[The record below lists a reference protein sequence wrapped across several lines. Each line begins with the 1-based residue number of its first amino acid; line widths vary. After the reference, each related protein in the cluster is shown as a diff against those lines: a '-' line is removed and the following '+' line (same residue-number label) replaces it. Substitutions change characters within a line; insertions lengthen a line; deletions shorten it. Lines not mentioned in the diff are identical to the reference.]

1 MKAWVNEDTCI
12 GCEVCV
18 SVCSD
23 VFSMNDNGKSVAI
36 TGDIPS
42 DLQDRRG
49 RAGRYRQ
56 ATLDGSQSRP

>member
-42 DLQDRRG
+42 DLQDDADRSKRCLSSFC
-49 RAGRYRQ
+49 Y
-56 ATLDGSQSRP
+56 

>member
-1 MKAWVNEDTCI
+1 MKAWVTEDTCI

-42 DLQDRRG
+42 DLQDDAIEARD
-49 RAGRYRQ
+49 ACPVS
-56 ATLDGSQSRP
+56 AIDIDE

>member
-42 DLQDRRG
+42 DL
-49 RAGRYRQ
+49 
-56 ATLDGSQSRP
+56 